1 MVTKFDAGP
10 DISSEPKTGDRKVR
24 IMQPPYLSLPAAIR
38 VASDIYEANGGTAD
52 SNLLTRLLKNST
64 SSSSF
69 SRKLQA
75 LRNYQLISSTL
86 PPVSLTEIGL
96 GVVAPKDEA
105 ARSSALKAAATG
117 PAPFNRT
124 YERLKGKLLPQDEFL
139 SNSFAHELTVP
150 RVVADQ
156 WVDSFKTALDAAGL
170 LLTRSDGKTQILEG
184 SSTPQSQPIAPA
196 PSEGTD
202 ASASPQLSSGP
213 VANTHPDVSS
223 SGREEGH
230 NTRIML
236 ADGRL
241 ATIFI
246 PDRLTQRDATRLK
259 GALAGISAIIE
270 SMVEEQV

>member
-1 MVTKFDAGP
+1 
-10 DISSEPKTGDRKVR
+10 
-24 IMQPPYLSLPAAIR
+24 MQPPYLSLPAAIR
-38 VASDIYEANGGTAD
+38 VASDIYEANGGMAD

-75 LRNYQLISSTL
+75 LRNYQLISTTL
-86 PPVSLTEIGL
+86 PPVSLTDVAL
-96 GVVAPKDEA
+96 GIVAPKDEA
-105 ARSSALKAAATG
+105 TRASALRAAATG
-117 PAPFNRT
+117 PVPFGRT

-139 SNSFAHELTVP
+139 SNSFAHELVVP

-170 LLTRSDGKTQILEG
+170 LLSRSDGKTQILEG
-184 SSTPQSQPIAPA
+184 
-196 PSEGTD
+196 
-202 ASASPQLSSGP
+202 ASSPQGQVGSTTQNESAEGQAP
-213 VANTHPDVSS
+213 PSATPTTTPDGMVPS
-223 SGREEGH
+223 RDEGH
-230 NTRIML
+230 TTKITL

-246 PDRLTQRDATRLK
+246 PDRLTSRDAARLR

-270 SMVEEQV
+270 SMVDEV